1 MVPKPSQW
9 LPGWQPCIQVGG
21 DVALPLRM
29 PFWREW
35 AGGQGLLPHSG
46 SVASATGHFFTLH
59 TKVLMAMLHF
69 SRKELRKAFLDFSK
83 LSQSRLKSTNAKVRR
98 SFLLY
103 AIYAVECGLKCILL
117 ITRDLKST
125 SELGKEDLTH
135 DLNVLLSKSEIID
148 GSSNLFQRLQRHDE
162 RNIPSKQLHELY
174 RYGGQLNTSSE
185 KNLIKNLS
193 GLFIKIKDKLEG
205 QSQ

>member
-1 MVPKPSQW
+1 
-9 LPGWQPCIQVGG
+9 
-21 DVALPLRM
+21 
-29 PFWREW
+29 
-35 AGGQGLLPHSG
+35 
-46 SVASATGHFFTLH
+46 
-59 TKVLMAMLHF
+59 MAMLHF

-103 AIYAVECGLKCILL
+103 AIYAVEYGLKCILL

-135 DLNVLLSKSEIID
+135 DLNILLSKSEIID